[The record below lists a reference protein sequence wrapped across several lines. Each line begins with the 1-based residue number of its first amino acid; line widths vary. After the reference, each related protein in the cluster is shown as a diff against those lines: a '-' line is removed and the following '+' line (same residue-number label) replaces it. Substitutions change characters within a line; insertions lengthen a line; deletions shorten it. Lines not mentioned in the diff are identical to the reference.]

1 MEVYGLTDNNNSLEE
16 KEVRNCEKVEKG
28 RLKKILGILNN
39 VLVATLAIIIIFLVY
54 FMFQGIRNNEVP
66 TILSHQLYI
75 VRSNSMSPTFETGS
89 LLFVRILEPELI
101 EEGDIITYKRT
112 QEAVPTTHRVVEI
125 LNEQGELQFITRGDA
140 NNVNDPNPLDANDMI
155 GRVSWYVPYLGFALG
170 FASTRQGM
178 FVLMVVPAS
187 IIIIGQVWGL
197 IKTAKEEKKKRLN
210 ESKEN
215 VDALTKGE

>member
-1 MEVYGLTDNNNSLEE
+1 MIDNNDSLEE
-16 KEVRNCEKVEKG
+16 KEGKNCEKVEKVEKG
-28 RLKKILGILNN
+28 KLKKIMGILNN
-39 VLVATLAIIIIFLVY
+39 VLVAILAIIIIFFVY

-89 LLFVRILEPELI
+89 LLFVRILDPELI

-112 QEAVPTTHRVVEI
+112 QEALPTTHRVVEV
-125 LNEQGELQFITRGDA
+125 LSEQGELQFVTRGDA
-140 NNVNDPNPLDANDMI
+140 NNVNDPNPLDANDLV

-170 FASTRQGM
+170 FASTRQGI

-197 IKTAKEEKKKRLN
+197 IKTAKEEKKKRLS
-210 ESKEN
+210 ESKGT
-215 VDALTKGE
+215 VDVLTKGE